1 MGIKVDLGTPYHY
14 KTSGGVENRIR
25 TLQDELN
32 ILSAASGDQGKG
44 WYDNL
49 PRALHVLNSKEGKT
63 TGLSPA
69 SLLYGYRPTSPIDL
83 LTGPELGGQMEFDDA
98 VGEYL
103 QRRDD
108 DRQQHA
114 ERRRQEREK
123 RESDSRV
130 TAAKLPDYEPGH
142 YVVLDRKVFGY
153 LLRNGTV
160 RNGTVRNGGM
170 AQ

>member
-1 MGIKVDLGTPYHY
+1 LHWTALIVFGLPRLVLSDHDAKFASDHFQAVHNRVGIKVDLGTPYHY

-32 ILSAASGDQGKG
+32 ILSAASGDQGTR

-83 LTGPELGGQMEFDDA
+83 LTGPEPGGQMDYEDA

-103 QRRDD
+103 QGRDD

-114 ERRRQEREK
+114 ERRRQ
-123 RESDSRV
+123 
-130 TAAKLPDYEPGH
+130 
-142 YVVLDRKVFGY
+142 
-153 LLRNGTV
+153 
-160 RNGTVRNGGM
+160 
-170 AQ
+170 